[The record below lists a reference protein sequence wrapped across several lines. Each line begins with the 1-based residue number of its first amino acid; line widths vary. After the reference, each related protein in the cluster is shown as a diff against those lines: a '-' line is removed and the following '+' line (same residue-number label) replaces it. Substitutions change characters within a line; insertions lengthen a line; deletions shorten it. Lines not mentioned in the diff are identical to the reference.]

1 MIEEKIKSL
10 FKGTKWP
17 WALDPKISTVIRS
30 CDGRGVANV
39 SVYTS
44 NTATLDIDA
53 ENEANAKL
61 IAAAPE
67 LLALSEKLR
76 ECIANGI
83 TTTDIKFLDLQA
95 SRAITKALS

>member
-1 MIEEKIKSL
+1 ME
-10 FKGTKWP
+10 FKGTKGEWNI
-17 WALDPKISTVIRS
+17 DPKISTVIRS
-30 CDGRGVANV
+30 YDGRGVANV

-67 LLALSEKLR
+67 LLDCVQQLR
-76 ECIANGI
+76 KFID
-83 TTTDIKFLDLQA
+83 DIQTSCAAGEDMLQYLKA
-95 SRAITKALS
+95 KSDAAITKALTI